1 MLYKINE
8 IGDEGLS
15 LKVPLSADWLTAECP
30 DLGAKM
36 APEGLAFKGH
46 LSRSGEDVLMN
57 GTLSGGLECVCARCL
72 ETARLSLRIPVHVVF
87 VAREEDD
94 DDDEDDA
101 KATDDVDVGYFDGD
115 QLDLGPELREQILLA
130 VPISPLCREDCAGLC
145 AVCGGNRNRTPCDC
159 MAREAASSTRLG
171 AALGKLKM

>member
-36 APEGLAFKGH
+36 APEGLVFKGH
-46 LSRSGEDVLMN
+46 LSRSGEDLLLN

-72 ETARLSLRIPVHVVF
+72 ETARLSLRLPVHVVF

-101 KATDDVDVGYFDGD
+101 KATDNLDVGYFDGD
-115 QLDLGPELREQILLA
+115 QLDLGPAAGRALR
-130 VPISPLCREDCAGLC
+130 REHRPRRRAT
-145 AVCGGNRNRTPCDC
+145 GGRRRRERL
-159 MAREAASSTRLG
+159 MARSASTRS
-171 AALGKLKM
+171 ASK